1 MICETLGL
9 FVNRLTADE
18 KFSFRN
24 RENVR
29 QPIETQLSKKQ
40 KRFSQFFADLLK
52 SQSNF
57 EHFEKKDY
65 PHSSCISEITEC

>member
-52 SQSNF
+52 SQSNL
-57 EHFEKKDY
+57 
-65 PHSSCISEITEC
+65 